1 MIFKFQKK
9 YEIVLIFIFLF
20 LGSFDGVLVSSIVKY
35 LTIAIENKNVKMI
48 FYVGIIS
55 ICAYILVITCNYLYN
70 VFKNK
75 FIRKTDIEIKKEAFR
90 YYLFL
95 EEKNDKMKINNL
107 MSFILNDI
115 KLFETNYLAKF
126 FDIFLYFSYSIV
138 SFIYIIFIDYK
149 LAIIFAFFSIIPS
162 SVPYFFKNIM
172 KKNSELWTLENENYT
187 SKLNEAFEGIQT
199 IKNYVIE
206 KIIINRVVNSNI
218 KMEKAFEKMNNTISL
233 SNAFVG
239 CVSILCYII
248 PLCIGS
254 SLVINGTSTLANLL
268 AVFLASDRIITP
280 FKLVINIYNSMQTV
294 KPIKDKLNIILEKSS
309 KLESN
314 DVYNEEIK
322 DISLENCS
330 LIKNGNKII
339 DNVTMNVS
347 KGDKILITGASGSGK
362 SMLAKLI
369 QGTYFQ
375 TEGKIYINNKIRKKE
390 NLKKY
395 YKKFSYIPQ
404 EPFIF
409 EDTLGFNLTFGREKI
424 NINNILERLELG
436 NNENLSLE
444 TFLKKRGKN
453 ISGGQKQ
460 RIEVIRGVLNNPDII
475 IADEITSG
483 LNNSLADKVESFLLE
498 QNQILIMISH
508 HINPKL
514 MHNYNKFIIIDNGK
528 VNKYSLNEFIES
540 EYYIK
545 NINKFN

>member
-35 LTIAIENKNVKMI
+35 LTIATENKDIKMI

-70 VFKNK
+70 VLKNK
-75 FIRKTDIEIKKEAFR
+75 FIRKTNIEIKKEAFK

-95 EEKNDKMKINNL
+95 EEENNKLKINNL
-107 MSFILNDI
+107 ISFILNDI
-115 KLFETNYLAKF
+115 KLFETNYLTKF
-126 FDIFLYFSYSIV
+126 FDIFLYLSYSIV
-138 SFIYIIFIDYK
+138 SFVYIILIDYK
-149 LAIIFAFFSIIPS
+149 LAFIFAFFSVMPS
-162 SVPYFFKNIM
+162 IVPYFFKNIM
-172 KKNSELWTLENENYT
+172 NKNSEIWTLENENYT

-206 KIIINRVVNSNI
+206 KTIINRVVKSNI
-218 KMEKAFEKMNNTISL
+218 KMEKSFERMNNTISL

-239 CVSILCYII
+239 MISILCYII

-254 SLVINGTSTLANLL
+254 YLVIGGTSTLANLL
-268 AVFLASDRIITP
+268 AVFLASDRIINP

-294 KPIKDKLNIILEKSS
+294 KPIKDKLNVILEQSS
-309 KLESN
+309 SIESN
-314 DVYNEEIK
+314 NSYDEEIRE
-322 DISLENCS
+322 ILLENCS
-330 LIKNGNKII
+330 VIKNGKKII
-339 DNVTMNVS
+339 DNVTMNIS

-369 QGTYFQ
+369 QGAYFQ
-375 TEGKIYINNKIRKKE
+375 TEGEIYINNKIREKT

-395 YKKFSYIPQ
+395 YKHFSYIPQ
-404 EPFIF
+404 DPFIF
-409 EDTLGFNLTFGREKI
+409 EDTLSFNITFGREKN
-424 NINNILERLELG
+424 NINNTLKRLELS
-436 NNENLSLE
+436 NNDNLNLE
-444 TFLKKRGKN
+444 TILEKRGKN

-460 RIEVIRGVLNNPDII
+460 RIEVIRGVLNNPDIL

-483 LNNSLADKVESFLLE
+483 LNNVLANEVEKFLLE
-498 QNQILIMISH
+498 QKQILIMISH
-508 HINPKL
+508 HINPK
-514 MHNYNKFIIIDNGK
+514 MIHNYNKFIIIENGK
-528 VNKYSLNEFIES
+528 INKYSLNEFIES

-545 NINKFN
+545 NINKK

>member
-20 LGSFDGVLVSSIVKY
+20 LGSFDGVLVSSVVKY
-35 LTIAIENKNVKMI
+35 LTIAIENKDIKMI

-55 ICAYILVITCNYLYN
+55 ICAYMLVVTCNYLYN
-70 VFKNK
+70 VLKNK
-75 FIRKTDIEIKKEAFR
+75 FIRKTDIEIKKEAFK

-95 EEKNDKMKINNL
+95 EEENNKLKINNL
-107 MSFILNDI
+107 TSFILNDI
-115 KLFETNYLAKF
+115 KLFETNYLTKF
-126 FDIFLYFSYSIV
+126 FDIFLYLSYSIV
-138 SFIYIIFIDYK
+138 SFVYIIVIDYK
-149 LAIIFAFFSIIPS
+149 LAFIFAFFSLIPS
-162 SVPYFFKNIM
+162 IVPYFFKNIM
-172 KKNSELWTLENENYT
+172 KKNSEIWTLENENYT

-218 KMEKAFEKMNNTISL
+218 KMEKSFERMNNTISL

-239 CVSILCYII
+239 MISILCYII

-254 SLVINGTSTLANLL
+254 YLVIGGTSTLANLI

-280 FKLVINIYNSMQTV
+280 FKFVINIYNSMQTV
-294 KPIKDKLNIILEKSS
+294 KPIKDKLNVILEQSS
-309 KLESN
+309 SGEINNSY
-314 DVYNEEIK
+314 DEEIRE
-322 DISLENCS
+322 ILLENCS
-330 LIKNGNKII
+330 VVKNGNKII
-339 DNVTMNVS
+339 ENVTMNIC

-369 QGTYFQ
+369 QGSYFQ
-375 TEGKIYINNKIRKKE
+375 TEGEIYINNNIREKT

-395 YKKFSYIPQ
+395 YKHFSYIPQ

-409 EDTLGFNLTFGREKI
+409 EDTLSFNITFGREKN
-424 NINNILERLELG
+424 NINKTLKRLELS
-436 NNENLSLE
+436 NNDNLNLGSFLE
-444 TFLKKRGKN
+444 KRGKN

-460 RIEVIRGVLNNPDII
+460 RIEVIRGVLNNPDIL

-483 LNNSLADKVESFLLE
+483 LNNVLADEVEKFLLE
-498 QNQILIMISH
+498 QKQILIMISH
-508 HINPKL
+508 HINPN
-514 MHNYNKFIIIDNGK
+514 MIHNYNKFIIIENGK
-528 VNKYSLNEFIES
+528 INKYSLNEFVES

-545 NINKFN
+545 NINKK